1 MENKK
6 IIVFVDNVGR
16 NIYGEE
22 VSRQEKWVYV
32 KNPAIINI
40 VPNPT
45 SGQLQVQVLP
55 YFFSEFL
62 KEKDEPKTVW
72 MFSTK
77 NIVEATEID
86 LDEKLV
92 NQYFK
97 MFSKTTIITPDRTV
111 QPAAASNAAK
121 VVKLF
126 E

>member
-22 VSRQEKWVYV
+22 VSRQEKTVHV

-72 MFSTK
+72 MFALK
-77 NIVEATEID
+77 NIVEATDIE

-97 MFSKTTIITPDRTV
+97 MFSKNTIITPDREV
-111 QPAAASNAAK
+111 KPVAASNAAK